1 MSDIFVEIFP
11 RFILSVGR
19 VSLENYV
26 KPVFVAHSI
35 KINTLYMSY
44 PPHNDFRAARNLPN
58 SQKTGPTLNP
68 TVLY

>member
-44 PPHNDFRAARNLPN
+44 PPHERI
-58 SQKTGPTLNP
+58 KTSYPLLGGQQLVVTQMGDG
-68 TVLY
+68 